1 LPPGGEAHYFTRV
14 LAACCYPLIAG
25 AGLDTGM
32 EESSRPRYAPK
43 IGQQVYRH
51 TGGAPSRGG
60 KRTGPYMIVG
70 MVRQADGASLYRISG
85 PKGEQLADASELK
98 LALGR
103 KEIEE

>member
-1 LPPGGEAHYFTRV
+1 
-14 LAACCYPLIAG
+14 
-25 AGLDTGM
+25 
-32 EESSRPRYAPK
+32 
-43 IGQQVYRH
+43 
-51 TGGAPSRGG
+51 
-60 KRTGPYMIVG
+60 MIVG